1 MTTQTSRFADKT
13 VIVTGSSS
21 GIGEGIARRFS
32 AEGANVILNAR
43 SREDLEKVAGDL
55 PEDRTLIVEG
65 DVSERG
71 FAERLVGA
79 ATERFGSLHVLVNN
93 AGVGAFGMLAD
104 ASDEDIDKVIDINV
118 KGVLWL
124 CRAAIPELAK
134 TKGSIVN
141 TSSVSGTGGDWV
153 LPIYNASK
161 GAVTNL
167 TRALAL
173 QLGGQGIRVN
183 AVCPSLTKSDM
194 TDNIMGNESLMKAF
208 MRRIP
213 LGRPAEPADIA
224 GPVAFLA
231 SDDARFVTGVNLA
244 VDGGVSASNGQ
255 PNFMA
260 FRGD

>member
-1 MTTQTSRFADKT
+1 MQRFAGKT
-13 VIVTGSSS
+13 VIVTGSST
-21 GIGEGIARRFS
+21 GIGEGIARRF
-32 AEGANVILNAR
+32 AEEGANVVLNSR
-43 SREDLEKVAGDL
+43 SRDDLEKVAKDL
-55 PEDRTLIVEG
+55 DGDRTLIVEG
-65 DVSERG
+65 DVGKSE
-71 FAERLVGA
+71 FAKDIVGK
-79 ATERFGSLHVLVNN
+79 TVDRFGGLDVLVNN

-104 ASDEDIDKVIDINV
+104 ASDDDIDKVIDINV
-118 KGVLWL
+118 KGVLYL
-124 CRAAIPELAK
+124 CREAIPHLAK

-173 QLGGQGIRVN
+173 QLGKQGIRVN
-183 AVCPSLTKSDM
+183 AVCPSLTRSEM
-194 TDNIMGNESLMKAF
+194 SSGIMDNDSLMEAF

-213 LGRPAEPADIA
+213 LGRPGEPEDVP
-224 GPVAFLA
+224 GPVLFLA
-231 SDDARFVTGVNLA
+231 SEDARFVTGVNLA

-260 FRGD
+260 FQDE

>member
-1 MTTQTSRFADKT
+1 MQRFAGKT

-21 GIGEGIARRFS
+21 GIGKGIAQRF
-32 AEGANVILNAR
+32 AEEGANVVLNSR
-43 SREDLEKVAGDL
+43 SRDDLEKVAKDL
-55 PEDRTLIVEG
+55 ESDRMLIVEG
-65 DVSERG
+65 DVGKSE
-71 FAERLVGA
+71 FAKDIVGK
-79 ATERFGSLHVLVNN
+79 TVDRFGGLDVLVNN
-93 AGVGAFGMLAD
+93 AGAGAFGMLAD

-118 KGVLWL
+118 KGLLYL
-124 CRAAIPELAK
+124 CREAIPHLAK
-134 TKGSIVN
+134 SKGSIVN

-173 QLGGQGIRVN
+173 QLGKQGIRVN
-183 AVCPSLTKSDM
+183 AVCPSLTRSEM
-194 TDNIMGNESLMKAF
+194 SSGIMDNDSLMEAF

-213 LGRPAEPADIA
+213 LGRPGEPEDVA
-224 GPVAFLA
+224 GPVLFLA

-244 VDGGVSASNGQ
+244 VDGGLSASNGQ

-260 FRGD
+260 FQDE

>member
-1 MTTQTSRFADKT
+1 MQRFAGKT

-21 GIGEGIARRFS
+21 GIGEGIARRF
-32 AEGANVILNAR
+32 AEEGANVVLNSR
-43 SREDLEKVAGDL
+43 SRDDLENVAKDL
-55 PEDRTLIVEG
+55 DDNRILIVEG
-65 DVSERG
+65 DVGKSE
-71 FAERLVGA
+71 FAKDIVGK
-79 ATERFGSLHVLVNN
+79 TVDRFGGLDVLVNN

-118 KGVLWL
+118 KGVLYL
-124 CRAAIPELAK
+124 CREAIPHLAK

-173 QLGGQGIRVN
+173 QLGKQGIRVN
-183 AVCPSLTKSDM
+183 AVCPSLTRSEM
-194 TDNIMGNESLMKAF
+194 SSGIMDNDSLMKAF

-213 LGRPAEPADIA
+213 LGRPGEPEDVA
-224 GPVAFLA
+224 GPVLFLA

-244 VDGGVSASNGQ
+244 VDGGLSASNGQ

-260 FRGD
+260 FQDE

>member
-1 MTTQTSRFADKT
+1 MQRFAGKT

-21 GIGEGIARRFS
+21 GIGKGIAQRF
-32 AEGANVILNAR
+32 AEEGANVVLNSR
-43 SREDLEKVAGDL
+43 SRDDLEKVAKDL
-55 PEDRTLIVEG
+55 DGDRTLIVEG
-65 DVSERG
+65 DVGKSE
-71 FAERLVGA
+71 FATDIVA
-79 ATERFGSLHVLVNN
+79 KTVDRFGSLDVLVNN

-118 KGVLWL
+118 KGVLYL
-124 CRAAIPELAK
+124 CREAIPHLAK
-134 TKGSIVN
+134 SKGSIVN

-173 QLGGQGIRVN
+173 QLGKQGIRVN
-183 AVCPSLTKSDM
+183 AVCPSLTRSEM
-194 TDNIMGNESLMKAF
+194 SSGIMDNDSLMEAF

-213 LGRPAEPADIA
+213 LGRPGEPEDVA
-224 GPVAFLA
+224 GPVLFLA

-244 VDGGVSASNGQ
+244 VDGGLSASNGQ

-260 FRGD
+260 FQDE

>member
-1 MTTQTSRFADKT
+1 MQRFAGKT

-21 GIGEGIARRFS
+21 GIGEGIARRF
-32 AEGANVILNAR
+32 ADEGANVVLNSR
-43 SREDLEKVAGDL
+43 SRDDLEKVAKDMDG
-55 PEDRTLIVEG
+55 DRTLIVEG
-65 DVSERG
+65 DVGKSD
-71 FAERLVGA
+71 FAKYIVGK
-79 ATERFGSLHVLVNN
+79 TVDRFGGLDVLVNN

-118 KGVLWL
+118 KGVLYL
-124 CRAAIPELAK
+124 CREAIPHLAK

-161 GAVTNL
+161 GAVTNF

-173 QLGGQGIRVN
+173 QLGKQGIRVN
-183 AVCPSLTKSDM
+183 AVCPSLTRSEM
-194 TDNIMGNESLMKAF
+194 SSGIMDNDSLVEAF

-213 LGRPAEPADIA
+213 LGRPGEPEDVA
-224 GPVAFLA
+224 GPVLFLA

-244 VDGGVSASNGQ
+244 VDGGLSASNGQ

-260 FRGD
+260 FQDE